1 MKSYELLAV
10 IKPNLDMEEVEK
22 VLVKI
27 EDTVKDFGG
36 NVSNI
41 EKSGRK
47 KLAYDVQNYRDGF
60 FAIIKLE
67 IPGDKIVEFKRSL
80 KLNEN
85 VIRMMFMELSKVKA

>member
-27 EDTVKDFGG
+27 EDTIKDFGG
-36 NVSNI
+36 SVSNI

-85 VIRMMFMELSKVKA
+85 VIRMMFMEMSKVKA